1 MNRLKKNVKI
11 LIYLFHAV
19 LLTIVFLPLVFALV
33 SSFRP
38 LEDLY
43 KYVRPLTL
51 ETFIPKNFTL
61 DAYKDIFVK
70 YRFGTSVMN
79 SIFVAGVTV
88 MAGVVINALAGF
100 AFAKF
105 WFPCKRLLFGIVLL
119 TFMVP
124 FELVSINL
132 YSMMIDFGWVDTF
145 LALIVPSVPN
155 GMVIFLFRQ
164 YYLGFPDYLLETS
177 KIDGLNWWGIFWRVV
192 MPNSKAVCISSG
204 LVLFL
209 NQWESF
215 LWPVLVTRSENMQT
229 IQIALNSFRTQY
241 TKEWNNIFAASI
253 IAFLIPILIILPLQ
267 KFYVEGITSTGSKE

>member
-1 MNRLKKNVKI
+1 MNRLKGKTKI
-11 LIYLFHAV
+11 VIYFLHAV
-19 LLTIVFLPLVFALV
+19 LLAVVFLPLIFALV

-43 KYVRPLTL
+43 KYIRPLSI

-79 SIFVAGVTV
+79 SVFVAAVTV
-88 MAGVVINALAGF
+88 IAGVIVNALAGF

-105 WFPCKRLLFGIVLL
+105 QFPCKRLLFGIVLI

-124 FELVSINL
+124 FELLSINL

-145 LALIVPSVPN
+145 FALIVPSVPN

-164 YYLGFPDYLLETS
+164 YYLGFPDYLLETA
-177 KIDGLNWWGIFWRVV
+177 KIDGLNWWKIFWRVV

>member
-105 WFPCKRLLFGIVLL
+105 RFPCKRLLFGIVLL

-124 FELVSINL
+124 FELLSINL

-215 LWPVLVTRSENMQT
+215 FFFFFVTRSENMQT

>member
-124 FELVSINL
+124 FELLSINL

>member
-1 MNRLKKNVKI
+1 MNRLKGKTKI
-11 LIYLFHAV
+11 VIYFLHAV
-19 LLTIVFLPLVFALV
+19 LLAVVFLPLIFALV

-43 KYVRPLTL
+43 KYIRPLSI

-79 SIFVAGVTV
+79 SVFVAAVTV
-88 MAGVVINALAGF
+88 IAGVIVNALAGF

-105 WFPCKRLLFGIVLL
+105 QFPCKRLLFGIVLI

-124 FELVSINL
+124 FELLSINL

-164 YYLGFPDYLLETS
+164 YYLGFPDYLLETA
-177 KIDGLNWWGIFWRVV
+177 KIDGLNWWKIFWRVV

>member
-19 LLTIVFLPLVFALV
+19 LLTIVFLPLVFSLV

-105 WFPCKRLLFGIVLL
+105 RFPCKRLLFGIVLL

-124 FELVSINL
+124 FELLSINL

>member
-1 MNRLKKNVKI
+1 M
-11 LIYLFHAV
+11 
-19 LLTIVFLPLVFALV
+19 

-105 WFPCKRLLFGIVLL
+105 RFPCKRLLFGIVLL

-124 FELVSINL
+124 FELLSINL

>member
-105 WFPCKRLLFGIVLL
+105 RFPCKRLLFGIVLL

-124 FELVSINL
+124 FELLSINL

>member
-1 MNRLKKNVKI
+1 MNRLSGKNKV
-11 LIYLFHAV
+11 LIYV
-19 LLTIVFLPLVFALV
+19 LHGLLLIIVFLPLIFALV

-43 KYVRPLTL
+43 KYISPLSVD
-51 ETFIPKNFTL
+51 TFIPKNFTL

-70 YRFGTSVMN
+70 YQFGTSVIN
-79 SIFVAGVTV
+79 SVFVAAVTV
-88 MAGVVINALAGF
+88 IAGVIVNALAGF

-105 WFPCKRLLFGIVLL
+105 RFPCKKLLFGIVLL

-124 FELVSINL
+124 FELLSINL
-132 YSMMIDFGWVDTF
+132 YSMMIDLGWVDTF
-145 LALIVPSVPN
+145 WALIVPSIPN

-164 YYLGFPDYLLETS
+164 YYLDFPDYLLES
-177 KIDGLNWWGIFWRVV
+177 AKIDGLGWWKTYWKIV

-215 LWPVLVTRSENMQT
+215 LWPVLVTRSPKMQT

-267 KFYVEGITSTGSKE
+267 KFYVQGITSTGNKE

>member
-1 MNRLKKNVKI
+1 MNRLKGKTKI
-11 LIYLFHAV
+11 VIYFLHAV
-19 LLTIVFLPLVFALV
+19 LLAVVFLPLIFALV

-43 KYVRPLTL
+43 KYIRPLSI

-79 SIFVAGVTV
+79 SVFVAAVTV
-88 MAGVVINALAGF
+88 IAGVIVNALAGF

-105 WFPCKRLLFGIVLL
+105 QFPCKRLLFGIVLI

-124 FELVSINL
+124 FELLSINL

-145 LALIVPSVPN
+145 FALIVPSVPN

-164 YYLGFPDYLLETS
+164 YYLGFPDYLLETA
-177 KIDGLNWWGIFWRVV
+177 KIDGLNWWEIFWRVV

>member
-105 WFPCKRLLFGIVLL
+105 RFPCKRLLFGIVLL

-124 FELVSINL
+124 FELLSINL

-241 TKEWNNIFAASI
+241 TKEWNNIFAATI

>member
-1 MNRLKKNVKI
+1 MNRLKGKTKI
-11 LIYLFHAV
+11 VIYFLHAV
-19 LLTIVFLPLVFALV
+19 LLAVVFLPLIFALV

-43 KYVRPLTL
+43 KYIRPLSI

-61 DAYKDIFVK
+61 DAYKDIFVN

-79 SIFVAGVTV
+79 SVFVAAVTV
-88 MAGVVINALAGF
+88 IAGVIVNALAGF

-105 WFPCKRLLFGIVLL
+105 QFPCKRLLFGIVLI

-124 FELVSINL
+124 FELLSINL

-164 YYLGFPDYLLETS
+164 YYLGFPDYLLETA
-177 KIDGLNWWGIFWRVV
+177 KIDGLNWWQIFWRVV

>member
-11 LIYLFHAV
+11 LIYLFHSV

-105 WFPCKRLLFGIVLL
+105 RFPCKRLLFGIVLL

-124 FELVSINL
+124 FELLSINL

>member
-105 WFPCKRLLFGIVLL
+105 RFPCKRLLFGIVLL

-124 FELVSINL
+124 FELLSINL

-267 KFYVEGITSTGSKE
+267 KSYVEGITSTGSKE

>member
-100 AFAKF
+100 AFANF
-105 WFPCKRLLFGIVLL
+105 RFPCKRLLFGIVLL

-124 FELVSINL
+124 FELLSINL

>member
-1 MNRLKKNVKI
+1 
-11 LIYLFHAV
+11 
-19 LLTIVFLPLVFALV
+19 
-33 SSFRP
+33 
-38 LEDLY
+38 
-43 KYVRPLTL
+43 
-51 ETFIPKNFTL
+51 
-61 DAYKDIFVK
+61 
-70 YRFGTSVMN
+70 
-79 SIFVAGVTV
+79 
-88 MAGVVINALAGF
+88 
-100 AFAKF
+100 
-105 WFPCKRLLFGIVLL
+105 
-119 TFMVP
+119 MVP
-124 FELVSINL
+124 FELLSINL